1 MATHEQPTNTLT
13 AAESEAMRPLEG
25 VCVLDFSTLLPGPM
39 ASLMLAEAGA
49 EVIKVE
55 RPGRGEEMRSYTPK
69 WGRESVNFALLNR
82 GKKSV
87 TLDLKAPEDL
97 ERAYG
102 LARRADIVLEQF
114 RPGVMDKLGLGYE
127 RLREMNPTLIYCS
140 ITGYGRTGPKSQRAG
155 HDLNYQG
162 DTGLLALSMGGPEQ
176 HTVPPALL
184 ADIAGGTYPAV
195 INILLALEERRRTGV
210 GRHLEIAMADNLF
223 TFMYW
228 AIGNALGAGQ
238 WPGNGADL
246 VTGGSPR
253 YRLYRTRDG
262 KVVAAAPL
270 EDKFWSSFCDAIGL
284 EADLRDDAAHP
295 EATAQRVAEII
306 ASDDADQWQQRFAL
320 ADCCCTIVANLRTAL
335 ADPHFRARGLF
346 DFRLV
351 NEAGQMLPALPVPID
366 AAFRAPAADPIAAPS
381 LGAHNDD
388 YLRSNDPSG

>member
-1 MATHEQPTNTLT
+1 
-13 AAESEAMRPLEG
+13 MRPLDG
-25 VCVLDFSTLLPGPM
+25 VRVLDFSTLLPGPM

-97 ERAYG
+97 ERACA
-102 LARRADIVLEQF
+102 LARTADIILEQF
-114 RPGVMDKLGLGYE
+114 RPGVMEKLGLGYA
-127 RLREMNPTLIYCS
+127 RLRAMNPRLIYCS
-140 ITGYGRTGPKSQRAG
+140 ISGYGRTGPKSQRAG

-162 DTGLLALSMGGPEQ
+162 DTGLLALSVGGPAQ

-195 INILLALEERRRTGV
+195 INVLLALEERRRTGV

-228 AIGNALGAGQ
+228 AIGNALGAEQ
-238 WPGNGADL
+238 WPGNGTDL
-246 VTGGSPR
+246 LTGGSPR

-270 EDKFWSSFCDAIGL
+270 EDKFWASFCDAIGL
-284 EADLRDDAAHP
+284 ETDLRDDAANP
-295 EATAQRVAEII
+295 EATAARVADII
-306 ASDDADQWQQRFAL
+306 ASDEAELWQQRFDV
-320 ADCCCTIVANLRTAL
+320 ADCCCTIVADLRTAL

-346 DFRLV
+346 DFGIV
-351 NEAGQMLPALPVPID
+351 NEAGQTLPALPVPID
-366 AAFRAPAADPIAAPS
+366 IAFRGPAGCVLAAPP
-381 LGAHNDD
+381 LGAHNDEYFERGGPD
-388 YLRSNDPSG
+388 T